1 MTGRI
6 VIIGNGAI
14 GMTAA
19 SELATRA
26 TGAEIVIIGPRN
38 RTGGASA
45 AAGAMLG
52 CFGELTKYSLAT
64 DAGRRKFA
72 LGLDAHAMW
81 PAHLDHLGEVGG
93 TEPIKTVSDTFV
105 VLNAVGGELDSENFD
120 AMLAGLDE
128 HHGRY
133 EIVDSVP
140 GLDPTPTARPLRSL
154 WLPDEGSIDASQLLA
169 SLEASCSRLGV
180 RAVDA
185 EVLELQSTPSWCAT
199 TTNGERIEADV
210 FIVATGAWSADLV
223 RTITEDVQ
231 PMVSGSGVALVTERV
246 MGDGFNS
253 VVRTA
258 NRAGSCGLH
267 VVPLSQGF
275 EYYGATNVI
284 FERPETRAHLGV
296 INYLTDCVINQLD
309 RLAAY
314 SRIDKVVVGNRP
326 VTLDTYPLLGRVE
339 DTPVFMA
346 TGTYRDGLHSSPAI
360 AAALRAEILDD
371 EAAFDPVF
379 APTRRPILEFT
390 RAEAIAEFTHQQVS
404 SAFES
409 GLSLTPFLHA
419 QDLQAVFAPMA
430 ESLHDRLPDVVGLH
444 PDLVAFACLSR
455 KDPESVGR
463 IVRHLKGCFT

>member
-140 GLDPTPTARPLRSL
+140 GGSYPTARLRSL
-154 WLPDEGSIDASQLLA
+154 WLP
-169 SLEASCSRLGV
+169 
-180 RAVDA
+180 
-185 EVLELQSTPSWCAT
+185 T
-199 TTNGERIEADV
+199 
-210 FIVATGAWSADLV
+210 
-223 RTITEDVQ
+223 
-231 PMVSGSGVALVTERV
+231 
-246 MGDGFNS
+246 
-253 VVRTA
+253 
-258 NRAGSCGLH
+258 
-267 VVPLSQGF
+267 
-275 EYYGATNVI
+275 
-284 FERPETRAHLGV
+284 
-296 INYLTDCVINQLD
+296 
-309 RLAAY
+309 
-314 SRIDKVVVGNRP
+314 RIDRCGQ
-326 VTLDTYPLLGRVE
+326 PL
-339 DTPVFMA
+339 
-346 TGTYRDGLHSSPAI
+346 
-360 AAALRAEILDD
+360 
-371 EAAFDPVF
+371 
-379 APTRRPILEFT
+379 APLE
-390 RAEAIAEFTHQQVS
+390 RHVPDSVS
-404 SAFES
+404 E
-409 GLSLTPFLHA
+409 P
-419 QDLQAVFAPMA
+419 
-430 ESLHDRLPDVVGLH
+430 
-444 PDLVAFACLSR
+444 
-455 KDPESVGR
+455 
-463 IVRHLKGCFT
+463 